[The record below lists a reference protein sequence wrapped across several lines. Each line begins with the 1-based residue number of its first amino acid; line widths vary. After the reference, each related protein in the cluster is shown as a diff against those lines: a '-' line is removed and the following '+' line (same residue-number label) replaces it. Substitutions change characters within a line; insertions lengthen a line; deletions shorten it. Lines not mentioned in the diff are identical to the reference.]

1 MEEWTRAT
9 VSGFGVLLA
18 LVSSGAGATPP
29 EHAPSRAMVH
39 VGTYTGGA
47 SRGIYRFELDLETG
61 EPTTPVLAAEA
72 PNPAFL
78 ALHPSGRVLYALS
91 EVTELDGQ
99 RSGAVS
105 AFALDPA
112 TGALAFMNR
121 VPSGGPG
128 PCHVTVDRAG
138 RNVLVANYVGG
149 SVAVLPVSADGRLQ
163 QPSSLQQHHGTG
175 PNAARQEAPHAHG
188 IVLDR
193 KERFAFAPD
202 LGADRIFIYDFDA
215 AHGVLRSHAPP
226 AAALA
231 PGSGPRHVAFHPDG
245 RFLYAI
251 NELLSTVTAFRY
263 DAANAGLTA
272 FQTVSTLPP
281 GFSGRNTT
289 AEIAVSADGRFLYG
303 SNRGHDSIA
312 VFSID
317 APSGRL
323 SPIGHVPTGGR
334 TPRHFAL
341 DPTGRWLLAANQDSG
356 NVVVFRLEAGMPE
369 PTGRTVA
376 VDRPVCV
383 LITALP

>member
-1 MEEWTRAT
+1 MSGWTRAT
-9 VSGFGVLLA
+9 VSGLGIVLGLA
-18 LVSSGAGATPP
+18 SSAAAADPP
-29 EHAPSRAMVH
+29 APAPSRAMVY
-39 VGTYTGGA
+39 VGTYTGGD
-47 SRGIYRFELDLETG
+47 SRGIYRFELDLGTG
-61 EPTTPVLAAEA
+61 DPSAPVLAAEA

-78 ALHPSGRVLYALS
+78 ALHPSGRILYALS
-91 EVTELDGQ
+91 EVMALDGQ

-112 TGALAFMNR
+112 TETLTFMNR

-128 PCHVTVDRAG
+128 PCHITVDRTG
-138 RNVLVANYVGG
+138 QNVLVANYAGG
-149 SVAVLPVSADGRLQ
+149 SVAVLPLSADGRLQ
-163 QPSSLQQHHGTG
+163 PLSSLQQHTGTG
-175 PNAARQEAPHAHG
+175 PNPKRQEAPHAHG
-188 IVLDR
+188 IVLDAA
-193 KERFAFAPD
+193 ERFAFAPD
-202 LGADRIFIYDFDA
+202 LGADRIFVYDFDA
-215 AHGVLRSHAPP
+215 SHGLLRPRAAA

-281 GFSGRNTT
+281 DFSGPNTA

-303 SNRGHDSIA
+303 SNRGHDSLV

-317 APSGRL
+317 AASGRL

-341 DPTGRWLLAANQDSG
+341 GPTGRWLLAANQDSG
-356 NVVVFRLEAGMPE
+356 NVVVFRLNGGMPE
-369 PTGRTVA
+369 PTGRAIA

-383 LITALP
+383 LVLARP